1 MRKRHRNVLLLVLGI
16 LLPMSL
22 AVSLSAQT
30 VGVSDSLLS
39 DAEDGLYYEIAKTRL
54 IRWIREKKELLSK
67 EELEQLVDL
76 LREAQGF
83 AREGDYETA
92 LLMVETAMEIVGI
105 ASDADLPPL
114 PPPAEAVPEE
124 LHRDVPSG
132 WSLVPQV
139 VTGIDVRHQEFQMGS
154 VAGSDSI
161 LIERTGSP
169 YVGLRLKADTDFSYL
184 GRFNAYVSAQAGRDF
199 NSGEMQFKWQRGT
212 LQASHWFLENRLES
226 TRYKRD
232 LNVRYWENRT
242 TLQAG
247 VKVIDRF
254 VIYAGDDFW
263 LRRYRQDANFYPS
276 YTQNQLYS
284 GFQYTS
290 GLSTR
295 LAARYNFAT
304 RRYRNF
310 TADDFNEH
318 RIEASVYQVTAVNS
332 SIYLENIWRSR
343 RYIHGDSDSTYQNS
357 YQEEFFRADLRFGLN
372 PWLSFDVNGD
382 FTLRQH
388 RLISAITPDF
398 MHIRVNPRFLFR
410 VFGDWQ
416 IGLGYVYAL
425 RIYSKDIIRTQ
436 PVLSATPVDIQL
448 GYEDYFSH
456 GISVSLELFR
466 LGAFMLSL
474 TDQYQFLTY
483 PNSLTKRVDG
493 FEFYTDRKIN
503 SILMFLTWQVQS
515 GLELNFIVNLDD
527 DRSRINNNTDSR
539 SNIISLEMSYSF

>member
-1 MRKRHRNVLLLVLGI
+1 MRKRHRNVLLLFLGI

-54 IRWIREKKELLSK
+54 IRWIREQKELLSK

-114 PPPAEAVPEE
+114 PPPAETVPEE
-124 LHRDVPSG
+124 LHRDEPSG
-132 WSLVPQV
+132 WSLAPQF
-139 VTGIDVRHQEFQMGS
+139 VTGIDFRHQEFQMGS

-169 YVGLRLKADTDFSYL
+169 YVGLRLKADSDFSYF

-226 TRYKRD
+226 TRYKRG

-242 TLQAG
+242 TLQTG
-247 VKVIDRF
+247 VKIIDRF

-263 LRRYRQDANFYPS
+263 LRRYQQDANFYPS

-310 TADDFNEH
+310 KADDFNEH